1 MKKIVKKK
9 HKSKLRRYSSSSSSS
24 SSDERIIN
32 HKKKKH
38 HKRYIHNIEE
48 VEIIEE
54 HTFNKKKKKIY
65 RKVPGTDEFVS
76 VSSSEGEGVKSPRY
90 VVSKTKRM
98 KRKSKEGKSSSSSSS
113 DEERVKSPGS
123 DATYHT
129 EYHYDVTK
137 EKDDDAFTKTYV
149 ETELS
154 PTRRR
159 TKHRTYKETIQEDK
173 SKGNKYTGLA
183 K

>member
-1 MKKIVKKK
+1 MKKIVKT
-9 HKSKLRRYSSSSSSS
+9 KSKKKVRRFSTSTSS

-65 RKVPGTDEFVS
+65 RKVPGTDDLVS
-76 VSSSEGEGVKSPRY
+76 VSSSEGEGAKSPRY
-90 VVSKTKRM
+90 VVSKTKRLK
-98 KRKSKEGKSSSSSSS
+98 KRSKEGTSSSSSTS
-113 DEERVKSPGS
+113 DEEQVKSPAS

-137 EKDDDAFTKTYV
+137 EEDDNKITRTYV

-159 TKHRTYKETIQEDK
+159 TKHKTYKETI
-173 SKGNKYTGLA
+173 
-183 K
+183 